1 MTQEK
6 IEVGFIGQGR
16 IGKNYANDFE
26 ARGYETIRYS
36 LEEPY
41 IQNKDL
47 IKTCD
52 VVFIAVPTPS
62 TPQGFDVSIVENA
75 FSLVGEGKIAIIK
88 STIVPGTTKELQ
100 ARNSNCKIFYSP
112 EFLSEVTAKFDV
124 ENPFSNIVGV
134 ADDTEENR
142 NLANKVID
150 ILPQSPFNLVCTSTE
165 AEFIKYSHNVNGC
178 SQIMLFN
185 VIFDLA
191 SKLGADW
198 SVIRTA
204 IGADPMMSDRYTQ
217 PVHKSGRGAGG
228 ACFIKDLAAF
238 RETYAK
244 VIPEDK
250 AGIDVL
256 ESLEKKNID
265 LLKSTNKDLHLLK
278 GVYGEEVLK

>member
-1 MTQEK
+1 
-6 IEVGFIGQGR
+6 
-16 IGKNYANDFE
+16 
-26 ARGYETIRYS
+26 
-36 LEEPY
+36 
-41 IQNKDL
+41 
-47 IKTCD
+47 
-52 VVFIAVPTPS
+52 
-62 TPQGFDVSIVENA
+62 
-75 FSLVGEGKIAIIK
+75 
-88 STIVPGTTKELQ
+88 
-100 ARNSNCKIFYSP
+100 
-112 EFLSEVTAKFDV
+112 
-124 ENPFSNIVGV
+124 
-134 ADDTEENR
+134 
-142 NLANKVID
+142 
-150 ILPQSPFNLVCTSTE
+150 
-165 AEFIKYSHNVNGC
+165 
-178 SQIMLFN
+178 MLFN